1 VIIESVNEML
11 SLCLYPPSEVRS
23 FVEMILKF
31 RSIEAKVYPLSMRC
45 FPKLSKLVNVLVSA
59 VITITLS
66 FLSGIT
72 CCDFRLLK
80 LQHNAIPMRTNM
92 YFVLVMI
99 ISISR

>member
-1 VIIESVNEML
+1 M
-11 SLCLYPPSEVRS
+11 RS

-45 FPKLSKLVNVLVSA
+45 FPKLSKFVDVLVSA

-66 FLSGIT
+66 FLSGMT

-80 LQHNAIPMRTNM
+80 LQNNAIPMRICM
-92 YFVLVMI
+92 YLVLGMI
-99 ISISR
+99 FINKYLVNYQCANYNKVLAR